1 MIGPL
6 CDGITKGSSTTPLT
20 VAAVATTTEV
30 TELEMD
36 SSKEGSTEVTPEH
49 WRLVMLSS
57 GSVTKQRL
65 KLEEA
70 SSCKPQ
76 IKRRRTS
83 KRDSGG
89 SSGKTLQAMLG
100 CKENSRQRTMQSYFQ
115 SA

>member
-1 MIGPL
+1 MRQ
-6 CDGITKGSSTTPLT
+6 CYSTTPLT
-20 VAAVATTTEV
+20 AAAVTMTTAV

-36 SSKEGSTEVTPEH
+36 SSKEGSTEVTPERR
-49 WRLVMLSS
+49 RLVMLNS
-57 GSVTKQRL
+57 GSVTKRRL

-76 IKRRRTS
+76 IKRRRMS

-89 SSGKTLQAMLG
+89 SSGKKFQAMLG

-115 SA
+115 PA